1 MTAPGHPAP
10 PHYATPHPAPGT
22 APPEASGA
30 AALAAEQ
37 EQPWLRLDKRMLLV
51 HPVDEVVKLL
61 PVLLISL
68 VVGTQSGNHTFG
80 LIVVAVLVAYALL
93 RWFTTSYRIGPVHV
107 QLRTGVFQKNLLS
120 VPRNRIR
127 SVDVESGVLHRVL
140 GLSVVRIGTGQQ
152 SGHGDSKRFEL
163 NALDSALVPALR
175 AALLAGHREP
185 AAPVD
190 AEAAQLGADAGT
202 PRRETEIAHW
212 TPAWVRYAP
221 FSVTGVLTVAAAI
234 GLAFQYGLGKRI
246 ADSSAVSRGV
256 DSMQHLGIAAA
267 VALGLVALIVVAS
280 GLSCVRYLIA
290 FGNLRVTDNGKVLH
304 VSHGLLKIRQTT
316 LDRAR
321 LRGTSLREPLL
332 LRAAGGAHLDA
343 IMTGISSGKG
353 QSTLLMPQ
361 APRAE
366 AERVA
371 AVVLGGDHSPVELA
385 PHGPAARRRRY
396 TRALLPVAALAVATA
411 VATAMGVP
419 LGWQAWAGLAAL
431 AAAATALAWDRYRG
445 LGHATP
451 PGWLITRSGS
461 LDRSRASLEADGI
474 IGWTVRQSWFQ
485 RRAGV
490 ATVVAATPAGAGH
503 YEVLDL
509 PADRAWALIETV
521 TPGAGDIWTRDT

>member
-1 MTAPGHPAP
+1 MSSPGHPAP
-10 PHYATPHPAPGT
+10 PDYATQYPAPGT

-127 SVDVESGVLHRVL
+127 SVDVESGVLHRFL

-175 AALLAGHREP
+175 AALLAGHRAP
-185 AAPVD
+185 AAAD
-190 AEAAQLGADAGT
+190 AETAQVGAAAGA
-202 PRRETEIAHW
+202 PNRETEIAHW
-212 TPAWVRYAP
+212 TAAWVRYAP

-246 ADSSAVSRGV
+246 ADSSTVTRGV
-256 DSMQHLGIAAA
+256 DSLQHLGIAAA
-267 VALGLVALIVVAS
+267 VALALVVLLVVAS
-280 GLSCVRYLIA
+280 GLACVRYLIA
-290 FGNLRVTDNGKVLH
+290 FGNLLVTDNGKVLH
-304 VSHGLLKIRQTT
+304 VSHGLLKTRQTT

-343 IMTGISSGKG
+343 IMTGISAGKG

-361 APRAE
+361 SPRAE

-371 AVVLGGDHSPVELA
+371 AVVLGGAHSPVPLTQ
-385 PHGPAARRRRY
+385 HGPAARRRRY
-396 TRALLPVAALAVATA
+396 TRALIPVATLGAAAAVASA
-411 VATAMGVP
+411 LGVTLRWP
-419 LGWQAWAGLAAL
+419 LWAGLAAL
-431 AAAATALAWDRYRG
+431 AVAATALAWDRYRG

-474 IGWTVRQSWFQ
+474 IGWTVRQTYFQ

-521 TPGAGDIWTRDT
+521 TPGAGDIWSRTD